1 MKTGFQVETSAG
13 LRVLDVDFHTLIVAG
28 WAGRDRAAVEHHIEE
43 LEALGV
49 PRPSRV
55 PLYYRVASNQLTQAD
70 QVQVVGPHTSGEA
83 EAFVFTHGGE
93 LYVSVASDHTDR
105 KLEAHSVALSKQV
118 CVKPVARAAWLY
130 SEVAAYWDELVL
142 RSYIVENGQ
151 TVLYQEGPVA
161 SLRTPLELIAACE
174 SGTLPEGTGMTCG
187 TMAAIG
193 GIRPA
198 AVFTMELHDPRR
210 DRSLRHRY
218 QVDVLPEVS

>member
-1 MKTGFQVETSAG
+1 MKTGFQVETNTGPRA
-13 LRVLDVDFHTLIVAG
+13 LDIDFHTLIVAG

-43 LEALGV
+43 LQALGV

-70 QVQVVGPHTSGEA
+70 RVQVVGPHTSGEA
-83 EAFVFTHGGE
+83 EAFVFTQGGA

-118 CVKPVARAAWLY
+118 CVKPVARSAWLH
-130 SEVAAYWDELVL
+130 SEVADHWDELIL

-151 TVLYQEGPVA
+151 SVLYQEGQVA
-161 SLRTPLELIAACE
+161 SLRTPLELIVDHE
-174 SGTLPEGTGMTCG
+174 RGVLPEGAGMTCG

-198 AVFTMELHDPRR
+198 TSFTMELYDPRR
-210 DRSLRHRY
+210 QRSLRHSY
-218 QVDVLPEVS
+218 QIDVLPEVS